1 MNYFPMFADLRGR
14 PVLVVGGGTV
24 AERKI
29 QSLLDAGATVLL
41 AARELTENLQTWAE
55 EGRIC
60 RIAESFSDGLIR
72 QAVLVIAATD
82 DEELN
87 RRVADAAER
96 GNKLVNVVDRQELCS
111 FIVPAVID
119 RSPVQIAVSS
129 GGTSPVLARRSAF
142 KSNNWCRSISA

>member
-29 QSLLDAGATVLL
+29 QSLLDAGAKVLL

-60 RIAESFSDGLIR
+60 RIAESFSDGLTAGCR
-72 QAVLVIAATD
+72 LPT
-82 DEELN
+82 
-87 RRVADAAER
+87 
-96 GNKLVNVVDRQELCS
+96 NKK
-111 FIVPAVID
+111 ID
-119 RSPVQIAVSS
+119 C
-129 GGTSPVLARRSAF
+129 LF
-142 KSNNWCRSISA
+142 